1 MRSALCRILSN
12 KIILIVCR
20 LLLAAI
26 FIYAAVGKVAN
37 PEEFAESV
45 AGFRILPISTVNL
58 FAVVLPWVE
67 LVCGLSLITSIF
79 MKSGAVLL
87 AGLNIVF
94 IAAAASAMARGL
106 SIECGCFTLSH
117 ANDTVGW
124 SLIAR
129 DTGFLLVSLL
139 IALNHRIPV
148 ESKALAN

>member
-58 FAVVLPWVE
+58 FAIVLPWVE
-67 LVCGLSLITSIF
+67 LVCGLSLITGLFIR
-79 MKSGAVLL
+79 SGAVLL

-117 ANDTVGW
+117 THDTVGW

-129 DTGFLLVSLL
+129 DMGFLLLCLL
-139 IALNHRIPV
+139 VVLKQRIPV
-148 ESKALAN
+148 ESEALAS